1 MQLYIMGHMKNARKR
16 NNQFVM
22 RLNNSELGHLNK
34 LVRNSKLSR
43 ESYLRMIING
53 LVPRAAPSEELIDT
67 IILLRGI
74 SNDIHSIAVKNPDEI
89 KYQSDFVMLQEE
101 ITKIMYLIRQPTS
114 LEELWQSQKYGQ

>member
-1 MQLYIMGHMKNARKR
+1 MGHMKNARKR

-22 RLNNSELGHLNK
+22 RLNDSELDHLNK

-53 LVPRAAPSEELIDT
+53 IVPRAAPSEELIDT

-74 SNDIHSIAVKNPDEI
+74 SNDIHSIAVKNPNEI
-89 KYQSDFVMLQEE
+89 KYQSDFAMLQEE

>member
-1 MQLYIMGHMKNARKR
+1 MR
-16 NNQFVM
+16 NRMNEIKI
-22 RLNNSELGHLNK
+22 RLNNEELKHLNL
-34 LVRNSKLSR
+34 LVKQSKLSR
-43 ESYLRMIING
+43 ESYLRMVING
-53 LVPRAAPSEELIDT
+53 IVPRAAPSEELIDT